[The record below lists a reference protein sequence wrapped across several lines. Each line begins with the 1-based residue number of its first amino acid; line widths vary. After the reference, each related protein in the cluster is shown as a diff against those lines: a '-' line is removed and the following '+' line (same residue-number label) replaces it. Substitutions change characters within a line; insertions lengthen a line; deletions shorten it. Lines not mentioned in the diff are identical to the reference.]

1 MTKHFIRAASA
12 AAVLGLGL
20 GLAGCDWGTGGT
32 TTGGGDGGGAMIR
45 AEAYCDKPGLAAPLR
60 QTFILI
66 DAKVL
71 KKAALATEFAER
83 NAFIRDLGLAFTN
96 PALALASGL
105 SEPRERITILLLP
118 ADGSPAQPKFT
129 GCVPGLSPDEEAAV
143 RAGNSGLSDFLTGD
157 ALSGMAKEAEQFQL
171 AVVGSLTNAAK
182 AGLDTPEPQTGPL
195 AASTLFSAIRAS
207 RGVLEPPRGT
217 LARYV
222 IVTDLSA
229 AGFETADAPGTPHEQ
244 GREAG
249 FKAGGD
255 FGLADVMI
263 VQPAGAAPKGRE
275 FLEGFLLAQG
285 GRLASYS
292 SDKPAAGERAP
303 KTIRQFEGDAAYPGR
318 NERVTLRIAEDG
330 KGNLVASWLT
340 MLGGINKP
348 IPLTGQISCSS
359 PTICKIASD
368 DKGFAQVWSPQPGG
382 EPEFAN
388 DLPFGGMRNFAFE
401 IQGKDLK
408 GEASDPMVQIGN
420 DGAKS
425 AIAIT
430 ASQR

>member
-1 MTKHFIRAASA
+1 MSRNSILRASA
-12 AAVLGLGL
+12 AAILAF
-20 GLAGCDWGTGGT
+20 GLAGCGWIKGEDGPGNEGTVGRA
-32 TTGGGDGGGAMIR
+32 DPIR
-45 AEAYCDKPGLAAPLR
+45 AEAYCDKAGLTAPLR

-105 SEPRERITILLLP
+105 SDPRERITILLVP
-118 ADGSPAQPKFT
+118 TDGSPAQEVFT
-129 GCVPGLSPDEEAAV
+129 GCIPGLSADEEAKA
-143 RAGNSGLSDFLTGD
+143 RNGNSGLSEFFTGD
-157 ALSGMAKEAEQFQL
+157 ALSGMAKDAEQFQI
-171 AVVGSLTNAAK
+171 AVVGGLTNAAK
-182 AGLDTPEPQTGPL
+182 SGVDAPEPQTGPIP
-195 AASTLFSAIRAS
+195 ASSLFSAIRAS
-207 RGVLEPPRGT
+207 RGVLEPPKGT

-229 AGFETADAPGTPHEQ
+229 AGFEDPESTDTPHTQ
-244 GREAG
+244 GRDAG

-255 FGLADVMI
+255 FGLSDVMI
-263 VQPAGAAPKGRE
+263 VQPEGVAPKGKE

-285 GRLASYS
+285 GRLVSYS
-292 SDKPAAGERAP
+292 SGKPMAGERAP
-303 KTIRQFEGDAAYPGR
+303 KTVRYYEGEAAYPGR
-318 NERVTLRIAEDG
+318 NERVTLRIADDG
-330 KGNLVASWLT
+330 KGNLSSSWLT

-359 PTICKIASD
+359 ATICKIASD
-368 DKGFAQVWSPQPGG
+368 DKGFAQAWSPQPGG

-388 DLPFGGMRNFAFE
+388 DLPFGGMRNFSFE

-408 GEASDPMVQIGN
+408 GDASDPMVQIGN
-420 DGAKS
+420 DNAKS

-430 ASQR
+430 ASER

>member
-1 MTKHFIRAASA
+1 MNAKHVLAASA
-12 AAVLGLGL
+12 AAILSLS
-20 GLAGCDWGTGGT
+20 LAGCGSGVGEGTAPTGTGVLRGE
-32 TTGGGDGGGAMIR
+32 G
-45 AEAYCDKPGLAAPLR
+45 YCNKPGLAAPLR

-66 DAKVL
+66 DAKVV

-105 SEPRERITILLLP
+105 SDPRERISILLVP
-118 ADGSPAQPKFT
+118 ADGSPAQLVFT
-129 GCVPGLSPDEEAAV
+129 GCIPGLSADEEAQA
-143 RAGNSGLSDFLTGD
+143 RAGNSGLAEFFTGD
-157 ALSGMAKEAEQFQL
+157 ALSGMAKEAEQFQI
-171 AVVGSLTNAAK
+171 AVVGGLTAAAK
-182 AGLDTPEPQTGPL
+182 SGVNTPEPQTGPI

-207 RGVLEPPRGT
+207 RGVLEPPKGT

-222 IVTDLSA
+222 IVTNLSA
-229 AGFETADAPGTPHEQ
+229 AGFESSEVTDSPHKQ
-244 GREAG
+244 GRDAG

-255 FGLADVMI
+255 FGLSDVMI
-263 VQPAGAAPKGRE
+263 VQPEGTAPKGKE

-285 GRLASYS
+285 GRLVSYS
-292 SDKPAAGERAP
+292 SGKPMAGERAP
-303 KTIRQFEGDAAYPGR
+303 KTVRYYEGEAAYPGR
-318 NERVTLRIAEDG
+318 NERVNLRIADDG
-330 KGNLVASWLT
+330 KGNLSSSWLT
-340 MLGGINKP
+340 MLGGVNKP

-368 DKGFAQVWSPQPGG
+368 DKGFAQAWSAQPGG

-388 DLPFGGMRNFAFE
+388 DLPFGGMRNFSFE

-425 AIAIT
+425 TIAIT
-430 ASQR
+430 ASER